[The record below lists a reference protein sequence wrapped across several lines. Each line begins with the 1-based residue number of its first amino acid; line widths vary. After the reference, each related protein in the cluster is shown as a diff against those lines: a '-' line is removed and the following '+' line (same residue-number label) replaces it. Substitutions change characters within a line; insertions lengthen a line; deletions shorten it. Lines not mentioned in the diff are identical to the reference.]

1 MNIDY
6 ILQAP
11 FFKGMTER
19 EVLPLLL
26 SPKNGRRKYSPGSFI
41 AFQGDECRALYM
53 LIEGQVLTQMVNEEG
68 KQITIEVLNA
78 PLLLSPAFV
87 FAENNKFPVNIEV
100 QAQSEVILI
109 NKDVFLHFLHQYPD
123 AMLNFIMV
131 ISNRSQLLS
140 DRLNQFALQN
150 LKFRLLNYI
159 KVHRHIGSQQQ
170 VSQILGVARPS
181 LARAISELIAEG
193 SIAADGK
200 EYRIIK
206 YPKG

>member
-26 SPKNGRRKYSPGSFI
+26 SPRNGRRKYSPGSFI
-41 AFQGDECRALYM
+41 AFQGDECRSMYL
-53 LIEGQVLTQMVNEEG
+53 LTEGQVLTQMVNEEG
-68 KQITIEVLNA
+68 KQITIEVLDA

-87 FAENNKFPVNIEV
+87 FAKNNNFPVNVEV
-100 QAQSEVILI
+100 LTNSEVILI
-109 NKDVFLHFLHQYPD
+109 NKEVFLDFLHEYPD

-150 LKFRLLNYI
+150 LKLRLLNYI
-159 KVHRHIGSQQQ
+159 KAHKNIGSQQQ
-170 VSQILGVARPS
+170 VSLILGVARPS

-193 SIAADGK
+193 SIVAEDKGYK
-200 EYRIIK
+200 IIK
-206 YPKG
+206 

>member
-11 FFKGMTER
+11 FFKGLTER

-26 SPKNGRRKYSPGSFI
+26 SPRNGRRNYSPGSFI
-41 AFQGDECRALYM
+41 AFQGDECRSIYL
-53 LIEGQVLTQMVNEEG
+53 LTEGQVLTQMVNEEG
-68 KQITIEVLNA
+68 KQITIEVLDA

-87 FAENNKFPVNIEV
+87 FAKNNKFPVNVEV
-100 QAQSEVILI
+100 ITNSEVILI
-109 NKDVFLHFLHQYPD
+109 NKEVFLDFLHQYPD

-131 ISNRSQLLS
+131 VSNRSQLLS

-150 LKFRLLNYI
+150 LKPRLLNYI
-159 KVHRHIGSQQQ
+159 KAHKYIGSQQQ

-193 SIAADGK
+193 SIVADGK
-200 EYRIIK
+200 DYKIIK
-206 YPKG
+206 